1 MTAPHLG
8 FVTEVD
14 STEVTVI
21 WTITMIMF
29 YSVLPG
35 TYAVSR
41 YNIIICAQSDGNN
54 VPGDR

>member
-1 MTAPHLG
+1 MTAPHLDS
-8 FVTEVD
+8 VTEVD

-21 WTITMIMF
+21 WTVTMIMF

-41 YNIIICAQSDGNN
+41 YKIIICAQRYGNN

>member
-21 WTITMIMF
+21 WTVTMIMF

-41 YNIIICAQSDGNN
+41 YNISICAHRESDD
-54 VPGDR
+54 PGDR

>member
-21 WTITMIMF
+21 WTVTMIMF

-41 YNIIICAQSDGNN
+41 YNISICAHRDSD

>member
-21 WTITMIMF
+21 WTVTMIMF

-41 YNIIICAQSDGNN
+41 YNIIIYVHRDNN
-54 VPGDR
+54 VPCDR

>member
-41 YNIIICAQSDGNN
+41 YNIIIYVHRDGNN
-54 VPGDR
+54 VPDDR

>member
-1 MTAPHLG
+1 MTAPHLD

-21 WTITMIMF
+21 WTVTMIMF

-41 YNIIICAQSDGNN
+41 YNIIICAQSDGN

>member
-21 WTITMIMF
+21 WTVTMIMF

-35 TYAVSR
+35 TYAVSTLH
-41 YNIIICAQSDGNN
+41 I
-54 VPGDR
+54 